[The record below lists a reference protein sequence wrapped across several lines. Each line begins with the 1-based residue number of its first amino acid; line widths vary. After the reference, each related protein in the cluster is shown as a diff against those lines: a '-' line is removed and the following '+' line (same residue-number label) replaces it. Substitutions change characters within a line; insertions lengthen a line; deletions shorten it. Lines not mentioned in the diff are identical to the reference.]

1 MKKPTIF
8 DVPYPGVVPFNP
20 EEFKQRREEFFSIE
34 RLIADR
40 ILKRHAELADT
51 PAGGIIKEYGAPD
64 ELRFYAA
71 LPGFYNEIRF
81 SREFE

>member
-20 EEFKQRREEFFSIE
+20 EEIKQRREEFFSIE

-51 PAGGIIKEYGAPD
+51 PAGGIIKEYARRTAL
-64 ELRFYAA
+64 LR
-71 LPGFYNEIRF
+71 GFARF
-81 SREFE
+81 LQRDPL